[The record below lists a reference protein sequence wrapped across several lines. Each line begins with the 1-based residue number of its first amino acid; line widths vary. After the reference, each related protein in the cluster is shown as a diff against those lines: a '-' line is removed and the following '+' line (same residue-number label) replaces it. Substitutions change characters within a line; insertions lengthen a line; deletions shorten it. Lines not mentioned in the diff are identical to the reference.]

1 MVARSSTAGRTFE
14 CLGQRPAGVC
24 GVGRPQGARWEPAK
38 RRFERT
44 RRETRKK
51 YADYNLHALQYR
63 EIREQELAERMAES
77 TRRALDASL
86 RPSLRAR
93 MARRLFALAV
103 ATDRKET
110 WNVVWETLEAK
121 RRL

>member
-1 MVARSSTAGRTFE
+1 M
-14 CLGQRPAGVC
+14 
-24 GVGRPQGARWEPAK
+24 
-38 RRFERT
+38 
-44 RRETRKK
+44 

-110 WNVVWETLEAK
+110 WNVVGRRWKRKDAYKTKLVGRSGRTRKEAPYPP
-121 RRL
+121 